1 MKKISIIIIIFLM
14 IFMLF
19 NTSIVKATMD
29 PGKYK
34 PGDLSDDDIS
44 KVTSKAGPI
53 IGTIKTVGIVI
64 SVIVMIVLGIKYMT
78 GTVEERAEYKKTMIP
93 YLIGVVLLV
102 AITQFVGLI
111 ANIVSNIDA

>member
-1 MKKISIIIIIFLM
+1 MRKVSIIIITFLM

-19 NTSIVKATMD
+19 NISIVKATID
-29 PGKYK
+29 PTKYK

-53 IGTIKTVGIVI
+53 IGTIKTLGIVI
-64 SVIVMIVLGIKYMT
+64 SVITLIVIGIKYMT
-78 GTVEERAEYKKTMIP
+78 GTIEEKAEYKRTMIP

-102 AITQFVGLI
+102 AITQFIGLI
-111 ANIVSNIDA
+111 ANMVSNIDV